1 MNDSTVPA
9 LMNDV
14 ATAAIFGIST
24 RHMKRLIAKGEFPSP
39 LRLGVCVRW
48 SRKDIEEWIAG
59 GCLRVK
65 QKASRKEQ
73 SECLSP

>member
-1 MNDSTVPA
+1 MNDSTIPA
-9 LMNDV
+9 LMNLEI
-14 ATAAIFGIST
+14 TAAMFGIST
-24 RHMKRLIAKGEFPSP
+24 RHMKRLVKKGEFPSP
-39 LRLGVCVRW
+39 VRLGRCVRW

-73 SECLSP
+73 SECLSR